1 MTCGEK
7 KNINENG
14 EGVHKELQFGQGC
27 FTVVMLAKKALRF
40 IQPCLVCL
48 KNSKDPNRTGVK

>member
-27 FTVVMLAKKALRF
+27 FHCGDVSKKGLEVHSDL
-40 IQPCLVCL
+40 P
-48 KNSKDPNRTGVK
+48 GVFEEQQRS